1 MTVIR
6 KFSDLSWVR
15 DIEFWEVIVIENW
28 IKIQQMV
35 WEGNLSCAMSSHL
48 GQVHMLHYVSMK
60 ERS

>member
-35 WEGNLSCAMSSHL
+35 WEENLSCPVSSHL
-48 GQVHMLHYVSMK
+48 DQVHRLHYVSM
-60 ERS
+60 